1 MYISRNFHKAVTP
14 LALGPI
20 EKEIAWAILL
30 HQIHQISHILDT
42 P

>member
-14 LALGPI
+14 LTLGLI

-30 HQIHQISHILDT
+30 HQIHQISQILDT